1 MERLANGFTLNIPEG
16 AFPLSTDSMLLSDF
30 VRLPRQARVLDLGSG
45 CGTLGL
51 LLCSRDENCHVT
63 GVELSVDAHAA
74 AVENITNNGLNPR
87 MVSICGDIRSLRQAL
102 KPGSFDI
109 CLSNPP
115 YFSGGPESRSLPDAR
130 KETCCTLEELMEISG
145 KMLKYGRDLFLVHR
159 PERLAQ
165 IISLG
170 AVHQLEAKRLLL
182 LRHRSDGPIILVL
195 LQLRKGGK
203 PGLRIEEAALFDSNG
218 TPTDYYAAVYHLD
231 PDRFSGHGAHTAPHT
246 SH

>member
-115 YFSGGPESRSLPDAR
+115 YFTGGPASIRHSTAR
-130 KETCCTLEELMEISG
+130 RQDQCTTEELCSAASYA
-145 KMLKYGRDLFLVHR
+145 LRYGGDFYMVHK
-159 PERLAQ
+159 PEYLAQ
-165 IISLG
+165 ICVC
-170 AVHQLEAKRLLL
+170 AAKAGMEPKELCLV
-182 LRHRSDGPIILVL
+182 RHRPDVEHNLILL
-195 LQLRKGGK
+195 KCRKGGK
-203 PGLRIEEAALFDSNG
+203 PGLKLTELCLFHADG
-218 TPTDYYAAVYHLD
+218 TPTEYYKKLYRL
-231 PDRFSGHGAHTAPHT
+231 
-246 SH
+246 